1 MAITAALVKEL
12 REKTGVGMMECKQ
25 ALTECNGDIEAAI
38 KNLREKGIAG
48 AGKRAERAVK
58 EGLIWSYIH
67 PGNRIGVLVEVNCET
82 DFVARNPAFQD
93 FAKNVAMHIAAQG
106 PGPLY
111 LRRDEVPQALIDS
124 EKEIYR
130 HQALNEGKK
139 PEFVE
144 KIVDGRVNKFFAQVC
159 IEEQPF
165 IRDQNITVG
174 DLLKETISK
183 FGENMSIRRFA
194 RFRLGE
200 E

>member
-25 ALTECNGDIEAAI
+25 ALTECNGDLEAAI

-82 DFVARNPAFQD
+82 DFVARNEAFQD

-111 LRRDEVPQALIDS
+111 LRRDEVPQDLIDS
-124 EKEIYR
+124 EKDIYR